1 MNILLVDDHRLVA
14 DALAIMLHDL
24 ADAVKVTICHTS
36 QHALSVIDEKP
47 EFDLILTDI
56 YMPGIDGL
64 GFLQGLKSR
73 AINTP
78 VVVIS
83 GTDNVKVAQAAIDK
97 GAAGFINKSL
107 PGAEMLSALRKVL
120 AGEKYQSDNVESTSL
135 YRLTNESVNQHVT
148 ADSLSARQL
157 EVLQLIVAG
166 NSNKQIAQVLQIR
179 ETTVKYHTRHLFR
192 YLKVKNRTSCIREAR
207 QLGLIDSVPSDHP

>member
-14 DALAIMLHDL
+14 DALAIMLQDL
-24 ADAVKVTICHTS
+24 ADSVRVTICHTS

-47 EFDLILTDI
+47 KFDLILTDI

-73 AINTP
+73 AINAP

-83 GTDNVKVAQAAIDK
+83 GTDNAKVAQAALDK

-107 PGAEMLSALRKVL
+107 PGAEMLAALRKVL
-120 AGEKYQSDNVESTSL
+120 AGEKYRPAHLEPPGLSKLPND
-135 YRLTNESVNQHVT
+135 SVNLDET
-148 ADSLSARQL
+148 TDSISARQL
-157 EVLQLIVAG
+157 EVLQLIAAG

-179 ETTVKYHTRHLFR
+179 ETTVKYHTKHLFR

-207 QLGLIDSVPSDHP
+207 SQGLIDAAPTGDP

>member
-14 DALAIMLHDL
+14 DALAIMLQDL
-24 ADAVKVTICHTS
+24 TDSVRVTICHTS

-47 EFDLILTDI
+47 KFDLILTDI

-73 AINTP
+73 AINAP

-83 GTDNVKVAQAAIDK
+83 GTDNAKVAQAALDK

-107 PGAEMLSALRKVL
+107 PGAEMLAALRKVL
-120 AGEKYQSDNVESTSL
+120 AGEKYRPDHLEPPGLSRRSND
-135 YRLTNESVNQHVT
+135 SVNLDET
-148 ADSLSARQL
+148 TDSISARQL
-157 EVLQLIVAG
+157 EVLQLIAAG

-192 YLKVKNRTSCIREAR
+192 YLQVKNRTSCIREAR
-207 QLGLIDSVPSDHP
+207 SQGLIDAASSEAP